1 MYEQIN
7 PTRTPYL
14 FHFILLHGCLPA
26 VLMSLGLYSQVPPIG
41 ATYKVGYALP
51 AVACATRHGVM
62 NFVLLQYA
70 LYLFFDQTFRRHT
83 VITIA

>member
-7 PTRTPYL
+7 PTSTPYL

-26 VLMSLGLYSQVPPIG
+26 VLMGLGLYSQVPPIG
-41 ATYKVGYALP
+41 AAYKVGYALP
-51 AVACATRHGVM
+51 AVACAPRHGVM
-62 NFVLLQYA
+62 NFMPLQYV

-83 VITIA
+83 AFTIA